1 MRENLQPRVILS
13 EAKDLLKGSR
23 GMPGKIL
30 RSASLRSASLRMTV
44 LASALLGSFSTAALA
59 QLQPRPTREPIIR
72 RLDARFDRLVPR
84 NAVLEKI
91 VDHHGWV
98 EGPVWV
104 PDGGYLLFSDVVRN
118 TIYKWK
124 EGEGESVFL
133 RPSGYTGTV
142 SFRGPEPG
150 SNGLA
155 LDPSGRLV
163 FCQHGNRSIS
173 RRDPDG
179 RITVL
184 VNHYQGKRLNSPN
197 DLVFR
202 SNGDLYFTDPPFG
215 LPGTFED
222 PAKELPFQGVYR
234 LKPDGR
240 LDLLTREL
248 SAPNGIAFSPDERTL
263 YVSNADRQRLVW
275 VAFPVKADGTLGRSR
290 VLYDG
295 TRTTAD
301 RRGVA
306 DGMKVDAQGNIFG
319 AGPGGV
325 YVIDPAGVLLGWL
338 DFGGNVGNVAWG
350 EGGSTLFIAANAAVY
365 RLRLSTVGAG
375 LEP

>member
-1 MRENLQPRVILS
+1 MMRSVS
-13 EAKDLLKGSR
+13 
-23 GMPGKIL
+23 
-30 RSASLRSASLRMTV
+30 SLGV
-44 LASALLGSFSTAALA
+44 LALMILFQPAQA
-59 QLQPRPTREPIIR
+59 QLQPRPSREPIIR
-72 RLDARFDRLVPR
+72 RLDPRFDQLVPHD
-84 NAVLEKI
+84 AVLEKI
-91 VDHHGWV
+91 VDDHGWV
-98 EGPVWV
+98 EGPLWV

-124 EGEGESVFL
+124 NGDGESVFL
-133 RPSGYTGTV
+133 RPSGYTGTA
-142 SFRGPEPG
+142 SFTGPEPG

-173 RRDPDG
+173 RRELDG
-179 RITVL
+179 RITLL
-184 VNHYQGKRLNSPN
+184 VDQYEGKRMNSPN

-215 LPGTFED
+215 LPRTFVD

-234 LKPDGR
+234 LRPDGR

-263 YVSNADRQRLVW
+263 YVSNADRRRLIW
-275 VAFPVKADGTLGRSR
+275 MAFPVKADGTLGQSR

-295 TRTTAD
+295 TRSTAD

-306 DGMKVDAQGNIFG
+306 DGMKVDVRGNIFG

-325 YVIDPAGVLLGWL
+325 YVIDPAGVLLGWF

-350 EGGSTLFIAANAAVY
+350 EGGSTLFIAANAAIY
-365 RLRLSTVGAG
+365 RVRLSTVGAG
-375 LEP
+375 FKQQETRRYAAPR

>member
-1 MRENLQPRVILS
+1 MRKVERFT
-13 EAKDLLKGSR
+13 AWSR
-23 GMPGKIL
+23 L
-30 RSASLRSASLRMTV
+30 R
-44 LASALLGSFSTAALA
+44 ALVWLVVAFLPSVAPA
-59 QLQPRPTREPIIR
+59 QLQPRPTHDPIIR
-72 RLDARFDRLVPR
+72 RLNPRFDELVPR
-84 NAVLEKI
+84 DAVLEKL

-104 PDGGYLLFSDVVRN
+104 KDGQYLLFSDVARN

-124 EGEGESVFL
+124 ESEGESVFL
-133 RPSGYTGTV
+133 HPSGYTGEARFT
-142 SFRGPEPG
+142 GLEPG

-155 LDPSGRLV
+155 LDASGRLV

-173 RRDPDG
+173 RRERDG
-179 RITVL
+179 RIVRL
-184 VNHYQGKRLNSPN
+184 VDHYEGKRINSPN
-197 DLVFR
+197 DLAFR

-222 PAKELPFQGVYR
+222 PARELPFQGVYR
-234 LKPDGR
+234 VKSDGS

-275 VAFPVKADGTLGRSR
+275 VAFPVQADGRLGPSR

-295 TRTTAD
+295 TRTMAG
-301 RRGVA
+301 RRGAA
-306 DGMKVDAQGNIFG
+306 DGMKVDAKGNIFG

-325 YVIDPAGVLLGWL
+325 YVITPDGDLLGWF
-338 DFGGNVGNVAWG
+338 DFGGKVGNVAWG

-365 RLRLSTVGAG
+365 RVRLSTRGADW
-375 LEP
+375 